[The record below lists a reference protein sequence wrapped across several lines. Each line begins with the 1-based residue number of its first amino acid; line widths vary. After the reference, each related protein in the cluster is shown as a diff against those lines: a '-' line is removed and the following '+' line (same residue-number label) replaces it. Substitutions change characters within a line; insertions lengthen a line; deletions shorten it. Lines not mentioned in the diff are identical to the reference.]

1 MQSPRSA
8 RRRRT
13 GIVAVAVGLLA
24 ALPAGPTSAQSPEE
38 QRLAE
43 HRARIAAVRAELDEA
58 EGLAGLD
65 AASLDRAE
73 AQLVEVLEAVAA
85 AERAVTRQEDAV
97 DGAREQLEALTA
109 DADGRNRALTER
121 AVALYRRGAGA
132 GPAAMGSLLD
142 SDDADEVLDR
152 SAYVEVLARSERR
165 ALEEVGAA
173 AVTVDAQRD
182 LLAGEQEALT
192 RVRDEQRLLLA
203 EAEDV
208 RSSRALAAV
217 SSAEEADRLA
227 QQETVLEA
235 ESLELAALARRASR
249 AAAASRS
256 TAAASDSAALAGASR
271 RGAAAAPES
280 AASAPAVTA
289 APLFSAPRPAASGG
303 WQWPVSGPVTSEYG
317 RRWGRMHEGVDIGAP
332 SGTPIYAARSG
343 QVVFAGS
350 QGGYGNLVLVDHGEG
365 VVTAYAHQSRI
376 IVSPG
381 QSVSA
386 GQQLGAVGSTGN
398 SSGPHVHFEVRVGGA
413 ARNPRSYL
421 P

>member
-8 RRRRT
+8 PRRRA
-13 GIVAVAVGLLA
+13 GIVAVVVALLA
-24 ALPAGPTSAQSPEE
+24 ALPTGQAWAQSAEE

-43 HRARIAAVRAELDEA
+43 HRARIAAVRAQLEDA
-58 EGLAGLD
+58 EGRAGDD
-65 AASLDRAE
+65 AASLERAE
-73 AQLVEVLEAVAA
+73 AQLVEILEAVAA
-85 AERAVTRQEDAV
+85 AERAVARQQDAV

-109 DADGRNRALTER
+109 DAEGRDRALTER
-121 AVALYRRGAGA
+121 AVALYQRGAGA
-132 GPAAMGSLLD
+132 GPAAVGSLLD

-173 AVTVDAQRD
+173 AVTVDAQRAV
-182 LLAGEQEALT
+182 LASEEGALT

-203 EAEDV
+203 EAQEV
-208 RSSRALAAV
+208 RSSRALAAA

-227 QQETVLEA
+227 QQETVLES

-256 TAAASDSAALAGASR
+256 TASASDSAALAGASR
-271 RGAAAAPES
+271 RETGGSPEPAAP
-280 AASAPAVTA
+280 APAVASAPIS
-289 APLFSAPRPAASGG
+289 SAPQPAASGG
-303 WQWPVSGPVTSEYG
+303 WQWPASGSVTSEYG

-332 SGTPIYAARSG
+332 SGTPINAARSG

-350 QGGYGNLVLVDHGEG
+350 QGGYGNLVLVDHGGG

-381 QSVSA
+381 QSVSG

-398 SSGPHVHFEVRVGGA
+398 STGPHLHFEVRVGGA
-413 ARNPRSYL
+413 ARNPRGYL